1 VQIDDKEN
9 PRAQKTH
16 GRQPGNSVAL
26 SSCINIE
33 TDLKLVTAEQLSEGN
48 VKRPDEPQV
57 HGDPNQG
64 AHRLNM

>member
-1 VQIDDKEN
+1 MQIDDKEN

-33 TDLKLVTAEQLSEGN
+33 TDLKLVTAEQLSEIN

-64 AHRLNM
+64 THRLNM